1 MFVWYLVGFVVI
13 VVVIFAAG
21 YIMKKKHYQRI
32 NALEEQKIE
41 LMERPVIDELTKVKK
56 LKLTGQTE
64 DLFESWRD
72 SWDEIATKL
81 FPNLEEYILGAEQ
94 HTDRYQFRQATQV
107 ENQVEQVIHEIDT
120 QMKQILRGLKELIAS
135 EERNAQDIRL
145 AKDKFTT
152 LRRDVLS
159 NGYKLGDALHGV
171 EGQLD
176 TIAENLNRFDMLTDQ
191 GDYLEARET
200 VLNVQHDL
208 EKLAVQLEKIPGLL
222 RESDI
227 ILPDEMGKLQAGYDE
242 MVQQGY
248 YLEQLQLAA
257 ELERMRGRVSDLK
270 GKIVAGELE
279 AVENGVAELH
289 TEINLFY
296 DTLEHE
302 VEARHFVKENRIVVE
317 AKLEK
322 QIDVSDA
329 LAEQIKEVKQT
340 YHVSEDELATYLNV
354 ASQLETQKEQLAT
367 LTERLSEV
375 KIAYSAA
382 EDTLKEMDAI
392 VSSVALEQDT
402 FAEELRSLRK
412 DELEAREDADR
423 MRRAILNLSRRL
435 DRERLPGK
443 PEEYTALCDH
453 MEQSITKLEEKLEEK
468 PLNMKAVSHEWRVAQ
483 EDLDHLTEKADEM
496 IENVHLV
503 EQVIQYANRYRL
515 QTPDLAIALRKA
527 EDHFYD
533 DYQYKKALEI
543 AVTALEKVEPS
554 AFKKIEKA
562 YEMKINVDEV
572 EG

>member
-1 MFVWYLVGFVVI
+1 MFVWYLLGFVVL
-13 VVVIFAAG
+13 VAVIFTVG

-32 NALEEQKIE
+32 NELEAQKIE

-64 DLFESWRD
+64 ALFESWRD

-81 FPNLEEYILGAEQ
+81 FPDLEEYILNAEQ
-94 HTDRYQFRQATQV
+94 HTDRYQFRQATQM
-107 ENQVEQVIHEIDT
+107 ENQVEQVIHDIDT
-120 QMKQILRGLKELIAS
+120 QMKQILRGLKELLAS
-135 EERNAQDIRL
+135 EERNAQDIRM
-145 AKDKFTT
+145 AKDKFTMI
-152 LRRDVLS
+152 RRDVLS
-159 NGYKLGDALHGV
+159 NGYKLGEALGGV
-171 EGQLD
+171 EGELD
-176 TIAENLNRFDMLTDQ
+176 AIAESLNRFDMLTDQ

-200 VLNVQHDL
+200 VLNVQHNL
-208 EKLAVQLEKIPGLL
+208 EKLGVKMEKIPGLL

-227 ILPDEMGKLQAGYDE
+227 ILPDEMSKLQAGYDE

-257 ELERMRGRVSDLK
+257 ELERMSERVADLK
-270 GKIVAGELE
+270 VKIVDGELE

-322 QIDVSDA
+322 QVSVSDA

-340 YHVSEDELATYLNV
+340 YHVSEDELATYLKV
-354 ASQLETQKEQLAT
+354 ASQLEMQKEQLASV
-367 LTERLSEV
+367 TERLSEV

-382 EDTLKEMDAI
+382 EDTLKEIDAI
-392 VSSVALEQDT
+392 VSNISVEQDT

-423 MRRAILNLSRRL
+423 MRRAVVNLTRKL

-443 PEEYTALCDH
+443 PEEYVALSEH
-453 MEQSITKLEEKLEEK
+453 MEESIVKLEERLEEK
-468 PLNMKAVSHEWRVAQ
+468 PLNMKAINHEWRVAK
-483 EDLDHLTEKADEM
+483 ENLDHLTEKAEEM
-496 IENVHLV
+496 IVNVHLV
-503 EQVIQYANRYRL
+503 EHVIQYANRYRL
-515 QTPDLAIALRKA
+515 RNPELAEELRKA
-527 EDHFYD
+527 EDHFYKD
-533 DYQYKKALEI
+533 FLYNKALEI

-562 YEMKINVDEV
+562 YEMQINVDEV
-572 EG
+572 E

>member
-13 VVVIFAAG
+13 VAVIFAVG
-21 YIMKKKHYQRI
+21 YIMKRKHYQRI
-32 NALEEQKIE
+32 NALEAQKIE

-56 LKLTGQTE
+56 LRLTGQTE

-81 FPNLEEYILGAEQ
+81 FPDLEEYILGAEQ
-94 HTDRYQFRQATQV
+94 HTDRYQFGKATQM
-107 ENQVEQVIHEIDT
+107 ENQVEQVIHDIDT

-135 EERNAQDIRL
+135 EERNALDIRA
-145 AKDKFTT
+145 AKDTFTT
-152 LRRDVLS
+152 IRRDVLS
-159 NGYKLGDALHGV
+159 NGYKLGDALHSI
-171 EGQLD
+171 EGELD
-176 TIAENLNRFDMLTDQ
+176 TVAENLNRFDMLTEQ

-200 VLNVQHDL
+200 VLNLQHDL
-208 EKLAVQLEKIPGLL
+208 EKLANKMDKIPSLL

-227 ILPDEMGKLQAGYDE
+227 ILPDEMSKLQAGYDE
-242 MVQQGY
+242 MANQGY

-257 ELERMRGRVSDLK
+257 ELERMSHRVSDLK

-322 QIDVSDA
+322 QMAVSDA

-340 YHVSEDELATYLNV
+340 YHVADDELAVYLKV
-354 ASQLETQKEQLAT
+354 ASQLQTQKEQLET
-367 LTERLSEV
+367 VTERLSEV

-382 EDTLKEMDAI
+382 EDTLKEIDAI
-392 VSSVALEQDT
+392 VSGIALEQDT

-412 DELEAREDADR
+412 DELEAREDAKR
-423 MRRAILNLSRRL
+423 MRRAIMNLNQRL

-443 PEEYTALCDH
+443 PDEYITLCEH
-453 MEQSITKLEEKLEEK
+453 MEASISKLESKLEEK
-468 PLNMKAVSHEWRVAQ
+468 PLNMKAVNNEWRVAK
-483 EDLDHLTEKADEM
+483 EDLEHLTEKADEM

-503 EQVIQYANRYRL
+503 EHVIQYANRYRL
-515 QTPDLAIALRKA
+515 RTPDLAIALRKA

-543 AVTALEKVEPS
+543 AVTALEKVEPN

-572 EG
+572 E

>member
-13 VVVIFAAG
+13 VAVVFAVG

-56 LKLTGQTE
+56 LRLTGQTE

-72 SWDEIATKL
+72 SWDDIATKL

-94 HTDRYQFRQATQV
+94 HTDRYQFRQATQM

-135 EERNAQDIRL
+135 EERNAQDIRM

-152 LRRDVLS
+152 LRREVLS
-159 NGYKLGDALHGV
+159 NGYKLGDALHSV
-171 EGQLD
+171 EGELD

-191 GDYLEARET
+191 GDYLEAREV

-208 EKLAVQLEKIPGLL
+208 EKLGVKLEKIPVLL
-222 RESDI
+222 RESDVV
-227 ILPDEMGKLQAGYDE
+227 LPDEMGKLQAGYDE
-242 MVQQGY
+242 MAQQGY
-248 YLEQLQLAA
+248 FLEQLQLAA
-257 ELERMRGRVSDLK
+257 ELDRMSNRVTDLK
-270 GKIVAGELE
+270 DKIVAGELE
-279 AVENGVAELH
+279 AVESGVAELH

-322 QIDVSDA
+322 QLDVSDA

-340 YHVSEDELATYLNV
+340 YHVTEEDLASYLKI
-354 ASQLETQKEQLAT
+354 ASQLELQKEQLAT
-367 LTERLSEV
+367 VTERLSEV

-382 EDTLKEMDAI
+382 EDALKEIDAV
-392 VSSVALEQDT
+392 VSTISLEQDA

-423 MRRAILNLSRRL
+423 MRRAILNLNRRL

-443 PEEYTALCDH
+443 PEDYLALCEH
-453 MEQSITKLEEKLEEK
+453 MEASISKLEQKLEEK
-468 PLNMKAVSHEWRVAQ
+468 PLNMKSVNHEWQVAQ
-483 EDLDHLTEKADEM
+483 EDLEHLTEKADEM
-496 IENVHLV
+496 IENAHLV
-503 EQVIQYANRYRL
+503 EHVIQYANRYRL
-515 QTPDLAIALRKA
+515 QTPDLAIALRQA

-533 DYQYKKALEI
+533 DYQYKKALEL

-572 EG
+572 EE